1 MKNYVLEYLIIII
14 FNNFF
19 LNNFYQTLNVTGK
32 VIINSMFLFEDFNS
46 VADPDPINLP
56 DSDQ

>member
-1 MKNYVLEYLIIII
+1 MFCLLI
-14 FNNFF
+14 FNDFF